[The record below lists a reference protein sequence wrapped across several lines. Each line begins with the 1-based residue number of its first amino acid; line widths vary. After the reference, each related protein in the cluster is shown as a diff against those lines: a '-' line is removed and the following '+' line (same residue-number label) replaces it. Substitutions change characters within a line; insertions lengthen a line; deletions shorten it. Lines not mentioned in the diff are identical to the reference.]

1 MNNVEVTENDEE
13 VEDEEEESELA
24 KDLIDESLECVK

>member
-24 KDLIDESLECVK
+24 KDLIDESLEGVK